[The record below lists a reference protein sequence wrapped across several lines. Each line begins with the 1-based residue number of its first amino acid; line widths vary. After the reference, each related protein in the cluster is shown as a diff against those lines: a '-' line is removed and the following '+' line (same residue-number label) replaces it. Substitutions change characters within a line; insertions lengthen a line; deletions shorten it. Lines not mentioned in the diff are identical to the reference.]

1 MILGSREDLKR
12 ESFTVREMHWVNPQL
27 IKRIGAGESGFELDV
42 IVQVRSRHHGV
53 RARMKVI
60 DKDTCSFTWHDEWAA
75 ISPGQAAVVYDL
87 QNEELLAGGRIA
99 K

>member
-1 MILGSREDLKR
+1 
-12 ESFTVREMHWVNPQL
+12 
-27 IKRIGAGESGFELDV
+27 
-42 IVQVRSRHHGV
+42 
-53 RARMKVI
+53 MKVI